1 VRFLIPFAA
10 ARILRSR
17 HEPSGIRGDR
27 RVRYKKR
34 AGVIK
39 DEKLDVAVRNDS
51 FIRKNRDPALT

>member
-1 VRFLIPFAA
+1 MNRPAFAA
-10 ARILRSR
+10 IVASDI
-17 HEPSGIRGDR
+17 
-27 RVRYKKR
+27 KKR